1 MSKRHT
7 SISDYHIHSH
17 FSHDS
22 RNEPREL
29 IEEAITKGLKAICI
43 TDHNDKDYPLHLGYM
58 DPVFDIDEYYLTFS
72 ALRKEYRGRIDL
84 RIGVEIGLQPHLVE
98 YFNAFTGTHPLDY
111 ILGSV
116 HVVNGTDPYSRENF
130 IGRSDEEVYME
141 TFLVTLENI
150 TLNVDFD
157 VLGHLDYVTRY
168 GTYQD
173 RDYSYEKFADHI
185 DSILR
190 KLITDGRGIE
200 LNTAGFKHGL
210 PYAHP
215 HSDILKR
222 YRELGGEIITV
233 GSDAHRPGQVA
244 YEFDKAKEILLTC
257 GFAYYTEFKERKPNF
272 CKII

>member
-1 MSKRHT
+1 MSNKHT
-7 SISDYHIHSH
+7 TISDYHIHSC
-17 FSHDS
+17 FSIDS
-22 RNEPREL
+22 KNEPREI
-29 IEEAITKGLKAICI
+29 IEEAISKGLKTICI
-43 TDHNDKDYPLHLGYM
+43 TDHNDKDYPFHYCYS
-58 DPVFDIDEYYLTFS
+58 DPVFDMEEYHHTLS
-72 ALRKEYRGRIDL
+72 ALQEEFRGRIDL

-98 YFNAFTGTHPLDY
+98 YFNAFTSAYPLDY

-116 HVVNGTDPYSRENF
+116 HVVNGMDPYSREIF
-130 IGRSDEEVYME
+130 INRTDEDVYAE
-141 TFLVTLENI
+141 AFLVTLNNI
-150 TLNVDFD
+150 QSDTDFD

-173 RDYSYEKFADHI
+173 RDYSYAKFADYI
-185 DSILR
+185 DGILQ
-190 KLITDGRGIE
+190 KLIADGRGLE

-244 YEFDKAKEILLTC
+244 YEFDQAKEILLAC
-257 GFAYYTEFKERKPNF
+257 GFAYYTEFKDRKPYF

>member
-1 MSKRHT
+1 MNKEQT
-7 SISDYHIHSH
+7 TINDYHIHSH
-17 FSHDS
+17 FSLDS
-22 RNEPREL
+22 KNKPREL
-29 IEEAITKGLKAICI
+29 IQEAITKGLKTICI
-43 TDHNDKDYPLHLGYM
+43 TDHNDKDYPLHYGYP
-58 DPVFDIDEYYLTFS
+58 DPVFDIAEYYHTFS
-72 ALRKEYRGRIDL
+72 ILREEFLGLINL

-98 YFNAFTGTHPLDY
+98 YFNAFTGAHPLDY

-116 HVVNGTDPYSRENF
+116 HVINGMDPYSRENF
-130 IGRSDEEVYME
+130 IGRSDKEVYEE

-150 TLNVDFD
+150 KLNVDFD

-173 RDYSYEKFADHI
+173 RDYSYERFADLI
-185 DSILR
+185 DSILL
-190 KLITDGRGIE
+190 KLIADGRGLE

-244 YEFDKAKEILLTC
+244 YEFDRAREILLAC
-257 GFAYYTEFKERKPNF
+257 GFAYYTEFKDRKPYF